1 MIHWNRWHHFGW
13 TALQLFIIHIVDYS
27 NFICCWY
34 ADTHVDSHNIFAFR
48 CYFFYTKKWA
58 KWMFWRRRDIFFFVS
73 KLRRTVN
80 ISFISELI
88 MRTCVPCCWFGF
100 IVWFVIRPNTHT
112 QLFAQ
117 NNKSSQLT
125 VMDNIVWVLTG
136 AERKKKTEKRKHK
149 NLLDF
154 TNLIVNVCCCRTS
167 SNH

>member
-1 MIHWNRWHHFGW
+1 MCTMLLIWFYRMICDKTEH
-13 TALQLFIIHIVDYS
+13 
-27 NFICCWY
+27 
-34 ADTHVDSHNIFAFR
+34 
-48 CYFFYTKKWA
+48 
-58 KWMFWRRRDIFFFVS
+58 
-73 KLRRTVN
+73 
-80 ISFISELI
+80 
-88 MRTCVPCCWFGF
+88 
-100 IVWFVIRPNTHT
+100 THT

-154 TNLIVNVCCCRTS
+154 TNLIVDVCCCRTS